1 MRIMKFFIKPK
12 PPFNFDLVGSLYSRF
27 PVQCVDYYSD
37 GIYERALKI
46 KDKVQLIKV
55 RSVGSKEKSKLSI
68 EVLPDK
74 AGKSLIEKKIKW
86 MLGIDDDIRGFYKIA
101 LKDKKF
107 AQIIKNLYGL
117 RPPKTPTVFEALI
130 IAITEQ
136 QIALPVA
143 IALRKKLIERYGK
156 SIKINSRTYYTFP
169 SPESLVK
176 VKPEEIKKLGLSLK
190 KSEYIVD
197 VSKKVVKQ
205 EINLEKMKK
214 WDKER
219 ILNVLTQIRGVGP
232 WTVEYMMC
240 RGMGRYDALPA
251 NDMGLRTSVTAYLNK
266 KKKVSEQEVRELFES
281 FGKYRGYAAF
291 YLIYTYAFK
300 KYSQEKLL

>member
-1 MRIMKFFIKPK
+1 MKFFIKPK

-27 PVQCVDYYSD
+27 PIQCVDYYNN
-37 GIYERALKI
+37 GVYERVLEI
-46 KDKVQLIKV
+46 KDKIQLIKIS
-55 RSVGSKEKSKLSI
+55 SVGLVEKSKLLI

-74 AGKSLIEKKIKW
+74 FGKSLIKEKIKW
-86 MLGIDDDIRGFYKIA
+86 MFGIDDNIKGFYKIA

-136 QIALPVA
+136 QIALSVA
-143 IALRKKLIERYGK
+143 VALRRRLVEKYGK
-156 SIKINSRTYYTFP
+156 SIKINSKTYYTFP
-169 SPESLVK
+169 SPESLAR

-197 VSKKVVKQ
+197 ISKKVVKQ
-205 EINLEKMKK
+205 EIYLEKMKK

-219 ILNVLTQIRGVGP
+219 ILDVLTQIRGVGP

-251 NDMGLRTSVTAYLNK
+251 NDMGLRISVTAYLNK
-266 KKKVSEQEVRELFES
+266 KERVAEQEVRKLFKS
-281 FGKYRGYAAF
+281 FGEYRGYAAF
-291 YLIYTYAFK
+291 YLIYAYAFK
-300 KYSQEKLL
+300 RYSQEKLL

>member
-1 MRIMKFFIKPK
+1 MRFFIRSK

-27 PVQCVDYYSD
+27 PVQCVDYYSN
-37 GIYERALKI
+37 GVYERALKI
-46 KDKVQLIKV
+46 KDKIQLIKV
-55 RSVGSKEKSKLSI
+55 RSVCSVEKPKLLI

-74 AGKSLIEKKIKW
+74 AGKSLIEEKIKW
-86 MLGIDDDIRGFYKIA
+86 MLGIDDDIKGFYKIG
-101 LKDKKF
+101 LKNKRF
-107 AQIIKNLYGL
+107 AQIIKNFYGL
-117 RPPKTPTVFEALI
+117 RAPKTPTVFEALI

-143 IALRKKLIERYGK
+143 VALRKKLIEKYGK
-156 SIKINSRTYYTFP
+156 PIKINSKIYYTFP
-169 SPESLVK
+169 SPASLAR

-197 VSKKVVKQ
+197 VSKKVAKQ
-205 EINLEKMKK
+205 EIDLEKMKK

-219 ILNVLTQIRGVGP
+219 ILDVLTQIRGVGP

-251 NDMGLRTSVTAYLNK
+251 NDMGLKTSVTAYLNK
-266 KKKVSEQEVRELFES
+266 KEKVSEQEVRKLFES
-281 FGKYRGYAAF
+281 FGKYQGYAAF
-291 YLIYTYAFK
+291 YLIYAYAFK
-300 KYSQEKLL
+300 RYSQEKLL

>member
-1 MRIMKFFIKPK
+1 MKFFIKPK

-27 PVQCVDYYSD
+27 PIQCVDYYNN
-37 GIYERALKI
+37 GVYERVLEI
-46 KDKVQLIKV
+46 KDKIQLIKIS
-55 RSVGSKEKSKLSI
+55 SVGLVEKSKLLI
-68 EVLPDK
+68 EVLSDK
-74 AGKSLIEKKIKW
+74 AGKSLIEEKIKW
-86 MLGIDDDIRGFYKIA
+86 MLGVDDDIKGFYKIA

-136 QIALPVA
+136 QIALSVA
-143 IALRKKLIERYGK
+143 VALRRRLVEKYGK
-156 SIKINSRTYYTFP
+156 SIKINSKTYYTFP
-169 SPESLVK
+169 SPESLAR

-197 VSKKVVKQ
+197 ISKKVVKQ
-205 EINLEKMKK
+205 EIYLEKMKK

-219 ILNVLTQIRGVGP
+219 ILDVLTQIRGVGP

-251 NDMGLRTSVTAYLNK
+251 NDMGLRISVTAYLNK
-266 KKKVSEQEVRELFES
+266 KERVAEQEVRKLFKS
-281 FGKYRGYAAF
+281 FGEYRGYAAF
-291 YLIYTYAFK
+291 YLIYAYAFK
-300 KYSQEKLL
+300 RYSQEKLL

>member
-1 MRIMKFFIKPK
+1 MKFFITPK

-27 PVQCVDYYSD
+27 PVQCVDYYSN

-46 KDKVQLIKV
+46 KDKIQLIKV
-55 RSVGSKEKSKLSI
+55 RSAGSVGKPKLLI

-74 AGKSLIEKKIKW
+74 DWKSLIEEKIKW
-86 MLGIDDDIRGFYKIA
+86 MFGIDDDIKGFYKIA

-136 QIALPVA
+136 QIALSVA
-143 IALRKKLIERYGK
+143 VALRRRLVEKYGK
-156 SIKINSRTYYTFP
+156 SIKINSKTYYTFP
-169 SPESLVK
+169 SPESLAR

-197 VSKKVVKQ
+197 ISKKVAEQ
-205 EINLEKMKK
+205 EIYLEKMKK

-219 ILNVLTQIRGVGP
+219 ILDVLTQIRGVGP

-251 NDMGLRTSVTAYLNK
+251 NDMGLRISVTAYLNK
-266 KKKVSEQEVRELFES
+266 KERVSEQEVRKLFES
-281 FGKYRGYAAF
+281 FGEYRGYAAF
-291 YLIYTYAFK
+291 YLIYAYAFK
-300 KYSQEKLL
+300 RYSQEKLL

>member
-1 MRIMKFFIKPK
+1 MKFFITPK

-27 PVQCVDYYSD
+27 PVQCVDYYSN
-37 GIYERALKI
+37 GVYERALKI
-46 KDKVQLIKV
+46 KDKTQLIKV
-55 RSVGSKEKSKLSI
+55 RSVGLVEKPKLSI
-68 EVLPDK
+68 EILPDK
-74 AGKSLIEKKIKW
+74 AGKSLIEEKIKW
-86 MLGIDDDIRGFYKIA
+86 MLGIDDDIRGFYKIG

-136 QIALPVA
+136 QIALSVA
-143 IALRKKLIERYGK
+143 VALRKRLVEKYGK
-156 SIKINSRTYYTFP
+156 SIKINSKTYYTFP
-169 SPESLVK
+169 SPESLAK

-197 VSKKVVKQ
+197 VSKKVAEQ

-219 ILNVLTQIRGVGP
+219 ILDVLTQIRGVGP

-240 RGMGRYDALPA
+240 RGMGRYDVLPA
-251 NDMGLRTSVTAYLNK
+251 NDMGLRISVTAYLNEK
-266 KKKVSEQEVRELFES
+266 ERVSEQKVRKLFKS
-281 FGKYRGYAAF
+281 FGEYRGYAAF

-300 KYSQEKLL
+300 RYSQEKLL